1 MKMQRAVYDEI
12 LQTCPAVPPESG
24 GLLGGRGGVITQ
36 YIADL
41 GLGNGYDR
49 YVPNVQVLNAV
60 LAEWQKDG
68 VQFCGLYHSHFPQG
82 ERLSDADV
90 FYIETILRATA
101 NAADTLYFPLVFPK
115 EKMIAYRAALSDGQV
130 RIQPD
135 GITLV

>member
-36 YIADL
+36 YIADS

-49 YVPNVQVLNAV
+49 YAPNVQVFNAV

-68 VQFCGLYHSHFPQG
+68 VQFFGLYHSHFPQG

-115 EKMIAYRAALSDGQV
+115 EKMIAYRVALSDGQV
-130 RIQPD
+130 QIQPD